1 MNFLLKIMLKTLLI
15 IIFVQSYSFATENV
29 KIILKINDEIITN
42 IDIQKEYNYLIALNN
57 DFKEVNKEKAL
68 LIAKESIIKEKIKKK
83 EIEKYYDLEEDN
95 DYFKNVFENFYKSL
109 GLNNKKEFKKYIEK
123 YELTYRDVKQK
134 IKIETVWND
143 LIYNKYNEQ
152 VKIDLKKLRKTI
164 LKQKENQN
172 SYLLYEILFK
182 NETNENVNKKY
193 ESIKRSIESVGFK
206 NSANIY
212 SIASTSKVGGKIGW
226 INENQLSKEIVQEL
240 EKLKI
245 NEYSKPINLT
255 EGYLILKV
263 EDIKKIKNN
272 NLDIDKELKRLENY
286 EKNKQLN
293 KMSNIFFS
301 KIKNNTIIN
310 EI

>member
-1 MNFLLKIMLKTLLI
+1 MLKTLLI
-15 IIFVQSYSFATENV
+15 IIFSQNYLFAMENV

-57 DFKEVNKEKAL
+57 DFKKVNKGKAL

-83 EIEKYYDLEEDN
+83 EIEKYYDLEEESDN
-95 DYFKNVFENFYKSL
+95 LENVIKSFYKNL
-109 GLNNKKEFKKYIEK
+109 GLNNKKEFIKYIEK
-123 YELTYRDVKQK
+123 YGLTYREIKQK
-134 IKIETVWND
+134 IKIEITWNQ
-143 LIYNKYNEQ
+143 LIYEKYNEQ
-152 VKIDLKKLRKTI
+152 VKINLEKLRKKI
-164 LKQKENQN
+164 LKQRENQN
-172 SYLLYEILFK
+172 SYLLSEILFK
-182 NETNENVNKKY
+182 SETNEDVNKKY
-193 ESIKRSIESVGFK
+193 ELIKKSIESVGFK

-212 SIASTSKVGGKIGW
+212 SIADTSKLRGKIGW
-226 INENQLSKEIVQEL
+226 INENQLSKEIVKKL

-272 NLDIDKELKRLENY
+272 NLDIDKELKKLENY
-286 EKNKQLN
+286 ERDKQLN

>member
-1 MNFLLKIMLKTLLI
+1 MLKTLLI
-15 IIFVQSYSFATENV
+15 IIFVQSYLFATENV
-29 KIILKINDEIITN
+29 KIILKINDEIVTN

-83 EIEKYYDLEEDN
+83 EIEKYYDLEEES
-95 DYFKNVFENFYKSL
+95 DYLENVIKNFYKTL
-109 GLNNKKEFKKYIEK
+109 GLNNTKEFKKYIEK
-123 YELTYRDVKQK
+123 YGLTYREIKQK
-134 IKIETVWND
+134 IRIETLWNQ
-143 LIYNKYNEQ
+143 LIYTKYNEQ
-152 VKIDLKKLRKTI
+152 VKIDLEKLRKKI

-172 SYLLYEILFK
+172 SYLLSEILFRS
-182 NETNENVNKKY
+182 ETNEDVNKKY
-193 ESIKRSIESVGFK
+193 ELIKKSIESVGFK

-212 SIASTSKVGGKIGW
+212 SIADTSKLGGKIGW
-226 INENQLSKEIVQEL
+226 INENQLSKKIVKKL

-263 EDIKKIKNN
+263 ENIKKIKNN
-272 NLDIDKELKRLENY
+272 NLDVDKELKKLENY
-286 EKNKQLN
+286 ERNKQLN

>member
-1 MNFLLKIMLKTLLI
+1 MNFILRIMLKTLLI
-15 IIFVQSYSFATENV
+15 IIFVQNYLFAIENV

-42 IDIQKEYNYLIALNN
+42 IDVQKEYNYLIALNN

-83 EIEKYYDLEEDN
+83 ELEKYYNLEEESDN
-95 DYFKNVFENFYKSL
+95 LENVIKSFYKSL
-109 GLNNKKEFKKYIEK
+109 GLNNKKEFIKYIEK
-123 YELTYRDVKQK
+123 YGLTYREIKQK
-134 IKIETVWND
+134 IKIEITWNQ
-143 LIYNKYNEQ
+143 LIYAKYNEQ
-152 VKIDLKKLRKTI
+152 VKINLEKLRKKI
-164 LKQKENQN
+164 LKQRENQN
-172 SYLLYEILFK
+172 SYLLSEILFRS
-182 NETNENVNKKY
+182 ETNEDVNQKY
-193 ESIKRSIESVGFK
+193 ESIKKSIETVGFK

-212 SIASTSKVGGKIGW
+212 SITETSKLGGKIGW
-226 INENQLSKEIVQEL
+226 INENQLSKEIIKEL

-245 NEYSKPINLT
+245 NEYSKPINLI

-272 NLDIDKELKRLENY
+272 NLNIEEEVKKLENY
-286 EKNKQLN
+286 ERNKQLN

>member
-1 MNFLLKIMLKTLLI
+1 MNFILRIMLKTLLI
-15 IIFVQSYSFATENV
+15 IIFVQNYLFAIENV

-42 IDIQKEYNYLIALNN
+42 IDVQKEYNYLIALNN
-57 DFKEVNKEKAL
+57 DFKEVNKEKAM

-83 EIEKYYDLEEDN
+83 EIEKYYDLEEESDN
-95 DYFKNVFENFYKSL
+95 LKNVIKSFYKSL
-109 GLNNKKEFKKYIEK
+109 GLNNKKEFIKYIEK
-123 YELTYRDVKQK
+123 YGLTYREIKQK
-134 IKIETVWND
+134 IKIEITWNQ
-143 LIYNKYNEQ
+143 LIYAKYNEQ
-152 VKIDLKKLRKTI
+152 VKINLEKLRKKI
-164 LKQKENQN
+164 LKQRENQN
-172 SYLLYEILFK
+172 SYLLSEILFRS
-182 NETNENVNKKY
+182 ETNEDVNKKY
-193 ESIKRSIESVGFK
+193 ELIKKSIESVGFK

-212 SIASTSKVGGKIGW
+212 SIADTSKLGGKIGW
-226 INENQLSKEIVQEL
+226 INENQLSKEIVKKL

-272 NLDIDKELKRLENY
+272 NLDIDKELKKLENY
-286 EKNKQLN
+286 ERDKQLN
-293 KMSNIFFS
+293 KMSNIFFG

>member
-1 MNFLLKIMLKTLLI
+1 MLKTLLI
-15 IIFVQSYSFATENV
+15 IIFVQNYLFAMENV

-83 EIEKYYDLEEDN
+83 EIEKYYDLEEESDN
-95 DYFKNVFENFYKSL
+95 LENVIKSFYKNL
-109 GLNNKKEFKKYIEK
+109 GLNNKKEFIKYIEK
-123 YELTYRDVKQK
+123 YGLTYREIKQK
-134 IKIETVWND
+134 IKIETTWNQ
-143 LIYNKYNEQ
+143 LIYTKYNEQ
-152 VKIDLKKLRKTI
+152 VKIDLEKLRKKI

-172 SYLLYEILFK
+172 SYLLSEILFK
-182 NETNENVNKKY
+182 NETNEDVNKKY

-212 SIASTSKVGGKIGW
+212 SIADTSKTGGKIGW
-226 INENQLSKEIVQEL
+226 INENQLSKEIVKKL

-272 NLDIDKELKRLENY
+272 NLDIDKELKKLENY
-286 EKNKQLN
+286 ERNKQLN

-310 EI
+310 ET

>member
-1 MNFLLKIMLKTLLI
+1 MLKTLLI
-15 IIFVQSYSFATENV
+15 IIFAQNYLFAIENV
-29 KIILKINDEIITN
+29 KIILKIDDEIITN
-42 IDIQKEYNYLIALNN
+42 IDVQKEYNYLIALNN

-83 EIEKYYDLEEDN
+83 EIEKYYNLEEEN
-95 DYFKNVFENFYKSL
+95 DYVKNVLKNFYKNL
-109 GLNNKKEFKKYIEK
+109 GLNNKEEFKKYIEK
-123 YELTYRDVKQK
+123 YGLTYRYVKKK
-134 IKIETVWND
+134 ITIETVWND

-172 SYLLYEILFK
+172 SYLLFEILFK
-182 NETNENVNKKY
+182 IEANEDFNKKY
-193 ESIKRSIESVGFK
+193 ESIKKSIETVGFK

-212 SIASTSKVGGKIGW
+212 SIADTSKIGGKIGW
-226 INENQLSKEIVQEL
+226 VNENQLSKEIVKLLQ
-240 EKLKI
+240 KLKI

-263 EDIKKIKNN
+263 EDLKKIKNN
-272 NLDIDKELKRLENY
+272 NLDIDKELKKLENY
-286 EKNKQLN
+286 ERNKQLN

>member
-1 MNFLLKIMLKTLLI
+1 MLKTLLI
-15 IIFVQSYSFATENV
+15 IIFVQNYLFAIENV

-42 IDIQKEYNYLIALNN
+42 IDVQKEYNYLIALNN

-83 EIEKYYDLEEDN
+83 EIEKYYDLEEES
-95 DYFKNVFENFYKSL
+95 DYLENVIENFYKTL

-123 YELTYRDVKQK
+123 YGLTYREIKQK
-134 IKIETVWND
+134 IKIEITWNQ
-143 LIYNKYNEQ
+143 LIYAKYNEQ
-152 VKIDLKKLRKTI
+152 VKINLEKLRKKI
-164 LKQKENQN
+164 LKQRENQN
-172 SYLLYEILFK
+172 SYLLSEILFRS
-182 NETNENVNKKY
+182 ETNEDVNKKY
-193 ESIKRSIESVGFK
+193 ELIKRSIESVGFK

-212 SIASTSKVGGKIGW
+212 SIAGTSKVGGKIGW
-226 INENQLSKEIVQEL
+226 INENQLSKEIVKKL

-263 EDIKKIKNN
+263 GDIKKIKNN
-272 NLDIDKELKRLENY
+272 NLDVDKELKKLENY
-286 EKNKQLN
+286 ERDKQLN

-310 EI
+310 ET